1 MTGIPAGGPPR
12 HPALLSAAGFIA
24 FLALWEATV
33 RTGILPP
40 AWVPAPSAVP
50 LALVRELRNGI
61 WITAVGDSLSHYA
74 IGVII
79 GSLLGIAVG
88 TAVAL
93 LPRFDAA
100 QAWVARL
107 LRPIPPLAWI
117 PFALIW
123 FGASETAAAFII
135 GIGVF
140 WLNYFASQSAVRAVD
155 PGLIELAAAFGQ
167 GGFFRRLW
175 KVVLPAA
182 SPGIFSGV
190 RSGLGQGWM
199 AVVAAELFGIPGI
212 GQRMTEAAGLL
223 ATDVLV
229 LYMLTIALLYGLTD
243 FLFQL
248 VTDRALAW
256 TFK

>member
-1 MTGIPAGGPPR
+1 MTPR
-12 HPALLSAAGFIA
+12 RPALWSAAGLFT
-24 FLALWEATV
+24 FLALWEGTV
-33 RTGILPP
+33 RSGILP
-40 AWVPAPSAVP
+40 AVWVPAPSAVP
-50 LALVRELRNGI
+50 GALISELHDGLWLA
-61 WITAVGDSLSHYA
+61 AVGNSLTHYTT
-74 IGVII
+74 GVIA
-79 GSLLGIAVG
+79 GSVLGIGVG

-93 LPRFDAA
+93 LPRFGAA
-100 QAWVARL
+100 QAWVARV

-140 WLNYFASQSAVRAVD
+140 WLNYFAAMAAVRAVD
-155 PGLIELAAAFGQ
+155 PGLVELAAAFGQ
-167 GGFFRRLW
+167 GGFFRRLV

-182 SPGIFSGV
+182 SPGIFSGL
-190 RSGLGQGWM
+190 RAGLGQGWM

-243 FLFQL
+243 L
-248 VTDRALAW
+248 VFEMVANRVLAW
-256 TFK
+256 TRA

>member
-1 MTGIPAGGPPR
+1 MPG
-12 HPALLSAAGFIA
+12 A
-24 FLALWEATV
+24 FLH
-33 RTGILPP
+33 
-40 AWVPAPSAVP
+40 
-50 LALVRELRNGI
+50 ELQDGI
-61 WITAVGDSLSHYA
+61 WFAAVGDSLSHYA
-74 IGVII
+74 TGVIL

-93 LPRFDAA
+93 LPHFDAA

-140 WLNYFASQSAVRAVD
+140 WLNYFATQSAVRAVD
-155 PGLIELAAAFGQ
+155 PGLLELAAAFGQ
-167 GGFFRRLW
+167 GGFFRCLR

-182 SPGIFSGV
+182 SPGILSGV
-190 RSGLGQGWM
+190 RAGLGQGWM

-243 FLFQL
+243 L
-248 VTDRALAW
+248 VFESVTQRVLAW
-256 TFK
+256 TRP

>member
-1 MTGIPAGGPPR
+1 MTASPPR
-12 HPALLSAAGFIA
+12 RPALWSAAGLAA
-24 FLALWEATV
+24 FLCLWQGTV
-33 RTGILPP
+33 LTGLLPP

-50 LALVRELRNGI
+50 GALLREIGDGI
-61 WITAVGDSLSHYA
+61 WFTAIGDSLGHYA
-74 IGVII
+74 SGVIA

-88 TAVAL
+88 IGIAL
-93 LPRFDAA
+93 LPRFAAA

-123 FGASETAAAFII
+123 FGPSETAAAFII
-135 GIGVF
+135 GVGVF
-140 WLNYFASQSAVRAVD
+140 WLNYFATDAAVRAVD
-155 PGLIELAAAFGQ
+155 PGLVELAAAFGQ
-167 GGFFRRLW
+167 GGFFRRLRR
-175 KVVLPAA
+175 VILPAA
-182 SPGIFSGV
+182 MPGILSGV
-190 RSGLGQGWM
+190 RAGLGQGWM

-243 FLFQL
+243 L
-248 VTDRALAW
+248 VFEAVTNRVLAW
-256 TFK
+256 TRP

>member
-1 MTGIPAGGPPR
+1 MKDLRAGRPPR
-12 HPALLSAAGFIA
+12 YPVLLSAAGLTI
-24 FLALWEATV
+24 FLGVWEATV

-50 LALVRELRNGI
+50 LALVSEIRNGI
-61 WITAVGDSLSHYA
+61 WITAVGDSLSHYI
-74 IGVII
+74 IGVAI
-79 GSLLGIAVG
+79 GSLLGITVG
-88 TAVAL
+88 AAVAL

-123 FGASETAAAFII
+123 FGASQTAAAFII
-135 GIGVF
+135 GVGVF

-182 SPGIFSGV
+182 SPGIFSGI

-243 FLFQL
+243 FVFERI
-248 VTDRALAW
+248 TNRAMAW
-256 TFK
+256 TLK